1 MKNICLAFILYMIL
15 AACNTKPAPISLS
28 NEQKDV
34 VFHNLETRRSIRKYK
49 AEQVNR
55 DTLNLLLK
63 AAIHAPSAL
72 NKQPWELRVIQNKTL
87 LDKINKQ
94 FIEEAKGKVLQ
105 GSAARA
111 QEPGF
116 SVFHHAPTLIAIAGD
131 KNNAYA
137 KVDIGL
143 ISQNI
148 MLAAHALGWG
158 TCPIGSVVGLLNNPD
173 NADITGLL
181 NIPEDYEM
189 VLCIALGY
197 PDESPIMKVRYP
209 EKIKII
215 E

>member
-1 MKNICLAFILYMIL
+1 MKNICLAFALLFTL
-15 AACNTKPAPISLS
+15 AACKNETTTITLS

-34 VFHNLETRRSIRKYK
+34 VLHNMHTRRSIRKYK
-49 AEQVNR
+49 PEQINR
-55 DTLNLLLK
+55 DTLNILLK
-63 AAIHAPSAL
+63 AALHAPSAL
-72 NKQPWELRVIQNKTL
+72 NKQPWEVRVIQNKTL

-94 FIEEAKGKVLQ
+94 FVEEAKGKVLQ

-137 KVDIGL
+137 AVDIGL

-148 MLAAHALGWG
+148 LLAAHALGLG
-158 TCPIGSVVGLLNNPD
+158 TCPIGSVVGLLKNPNNEH
-173 NADITGLL
+173 ITGLL
-181 NIPEDYEM
+181 NIPDDYEM

-197 PDESPIMKVRYP
+197 PDESPIMKERYA